1 MLAELMGANW
11 IAIRDGDPRA
21 LGLFARHY
29 SAKKNGKWRG
39 VSRRRSHDGGRI
51 VGPGERIV
59 LLTADSSAL
68 FVWRKE
74 RYRDDGQKGVNCAVF
89 RNEGGVLSSLLIQ
102 EADQLAWQE
111 WPGERHFTYVDPREI
126 RSTNPGYCFLQAGW
140 TRLEERS
147 KTRGLVILEVFPS
160 ERF

>member
-1 MLAELMGANW
+1 VLAELIGAHW

-21 LGLFARHY
+21 LGLFGRHY
-29 SAKKNGKWRG
+29 SAKKNAKWRS

-74 RYRDDGQKGVNCAVF
+74 KPEYRMDGQKGVNCAVF
-89 RNEGGVLSSLLIQ
+89 RNEGSVLSSVLIR

-140 TRLEERS
+140 TRLEEPS
-147 KTRGLVILEVFPS
+147 MSGLVILEVFPA
-160 ERF
+160 E